1 MSVIVQGMRMT
12 IVATAADVSLFIEG
26 QNIGAIWS
34 QVTEPT
40 KEQVSEAD
48 SLVELFL
55 ADVEGNA

>member
-1 MSVIVQGMRMT
+1 MRMT
-12 IVATAADVSLFIEG
+12 IVATTADVSLFIEG

>member
-1 MSVIVQGMRMT
+1 MT
-12 IVATAADVSLFIEG
+12 IVATSSKVSLFIEG
-26 QNIGAIWS
+26 SDIGAIWS

-55 ADVEGNA
+55 ADCEGSC

>member
-12 IVATAADVSLFIEG
+12 IVYTAADVSLFVEG
-26 QNIGAIWS
+26 KNIGAVWS

-55 ADVEGNA
+55 ADCEGNA